1 MKELGKIRAAYYG
14 TISDYPFLMGLNV
27 TIEHDGCIAGNQ
39 VGLVNT
45 NRLDDGYAKKSIMEI
60 KQLLEDANV
69 SSVDD
74 LVGKP
79 VEATYENNSLKS
91 FRILKEVL

>member
-45 NRLDDGYAKKSIMEI
+45 NPLGDGCA
-60 KQLLEDANV
+60 
-69 SSVDD
+69 
-74 LVGKP
+74 
-79 VEATYENNSLKS
+79 
-91 FRILKEVL
+91 R

>member
-27 TIEHDGCIAGNQ
+27 TIERDGCIAENQ

-45 NRLDDGYAKKSIMEI
+45 NRLDDECAKKSIMEI

-69 SSVDD
+69 LSVDD